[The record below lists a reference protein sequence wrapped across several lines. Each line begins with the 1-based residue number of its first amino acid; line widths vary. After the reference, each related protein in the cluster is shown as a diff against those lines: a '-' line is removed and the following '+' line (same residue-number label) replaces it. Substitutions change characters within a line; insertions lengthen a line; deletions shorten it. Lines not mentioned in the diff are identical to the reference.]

1 MALEDILKVQETVQ
15 QGDMRDKLAMMSPQ
29 QPSTAP
35 SMPPQQPPMPPQQ
48 PPMASQ
54 MDIKQ
59 DLNDM
64 LTATMADGDSLAA
77 KALEGLI
84 KKTVDKKTIGEIY
97 EEVKA
102 TKYLRKMGI
111 KVKEFTNRIPTDL
124 ELQEIEDDLD
134 KWLDNTEYD
143 TYTSSSQVFTEFTNI
158 DEDDIV

>member
-1 MALEDILKVQETVQ
+1 MQQSDIQFTEDDIKNWKHLLIDRFFNTDGVTKESWSSLKYLKTALELVEFE
-15 QGDMRDKLAMMSPQ
+15 LY
-29 QPSTAP
+29 
-35 SMPPQQPPMPPQQ
+35 
-48 PPMASQ
+48 
-54 MDIKQ
+54 
-59 DLNDM
+59 
-64 LTATMADGDSLAA
+64 
-77 KALEGLI
+77 LEGLI

-158 DEDDIV
+158 DEDDII